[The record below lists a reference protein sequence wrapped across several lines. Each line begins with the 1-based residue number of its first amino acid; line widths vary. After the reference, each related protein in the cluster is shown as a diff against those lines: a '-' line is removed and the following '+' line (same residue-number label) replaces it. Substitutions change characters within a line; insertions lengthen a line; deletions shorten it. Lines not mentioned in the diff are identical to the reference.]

1 MRGGS
6 PAVAEQKA
14 HGVSDDT
21 VPKLPIGLALGSGGG
36 RGWAHIGVIRALG
49 RAGIVPDVVC
59 GTSIGALVGAFYLTG
74 RLDLLADWACRLTKL
89 RILKCLD
96 LKLSGGGFIGGNK
109 VIAMVAKNLGDQTF
123 AELDRPFAA
132 VATDLATGH
141 EVWLRRDSLVDATR
155 ASMAMP
161 GIFPPV
167 AHDGQFLV
175 DGALVN
181 PLPVS
186 VYRALG
192 ARLVV
197 AVNLNGDHQRL
208 YPAGHAS
215 APDED
220 LIERVKSFAGGATS
234 PSAWAIGNL
243 LRRTETPLGFLEVMV
258 ASLNI
263 IQDRLT
269 RSRLAG
275 DPPDVT
281 IAPRLGDIGLLEFD
295 RAEEA
300 IREGELAVE
309 RSLPAFGEV
318 ATILGGG

>member
-1 MRGGS
+1 MGG
-6 PAVAEQKA
+6 A
-14 HGVSDDT
+14 
-21 VPKLPIGLALGSGGG
+21 
-36 RGWAHIGVIRALG
+36 
-49 RAGIVPDVVC
+49 AGIPRIEGAPC
-59 GTSIGALVGAFYLTG
+59 GLLPRLAGAAGIPRMGGAP
-74 RLDLLADWACRLTKL
+74 R
-89 RILKCLD
+89 
-96 LKLSGGGFIGGNK
+96 
-109 VIAMVAKNLGDQTF
+109 
-123 AELDRPFAA
+123 LDRPFAA

-141 EVWLRRDSLVDATR
+141 EVWLRRDLLVDATR

-167 AHDGQFLV
+167 ERTGQFLV

-186 VYRALG
+186 VCRALG
-192 ARLVV
+192 ARLVI

-208 YPAGHAS
+208 YPVGHAS
-215 APDED
+215 VPDED
-220 LIERVKSFAGGATS
+220 LIEKVKSFAGGAMS
-234 PSAWAIGNL
+234 PSGWAIGNI
-243 LRRTETPLGFLEVMV
+243 LRRSDTPLGFFEVMV

-309 RSLPAFGEV
+309 RTLPAFGEV
-318 ATILGGG
+318 ATILGGD

>member
-1 MRGGS
+1 M
-6 PAVAEQKA
+6 
-14 HGVSDDT
+14 SDDT
-21 VPKLPIGLALGSGGG
+21 VPELPIGLALGSGGG
-36 RGWAHIGVIRALG
+36 RGWAHIGVIRALA
-49 RAGIVPDVVC
+49 RAGIVPDIVC
-59 GTSIGALVGAFYLTG
+59 GTSIGALVGAFYLSG
-74 RLDLLADWACRLTKL
+74 RLDLLADWAGRLTKL
-89 RILKCLD
+89 RILKYLD

-109 VIAMVAKNLGDQTF
+109 VIAMVTKNLGDLTVE
-123 AELDRPFAA
+123 ALDRPFAA

-141 EVWLRRDSLVDATR
+141 EVWLRRDLLVDATR

-167 AHDGQFLV
+167 ERTGQFLV

-186 VYRALG
+186 VCRALG
-192 ARLVV
+192 ARLVI

-208 YPAGHAS
+208 YPVGHAS
-215 APDED
+215 VPDED
-220 LIERVKSFAGGATS
+220 LIEKVKSFAGGAMS
-234 PSAWAIGNL
+234 PSGWAIGNI
-243 LRRTETPLGFLEVMV
+243 LRRTDTPLGFFEVMV

-281 IAPRLGDIGLLEFD
+281 IAPRVGHIGLLEFD
-295 RAEEA
+295 RAEELIA
-300 IREGELAVE
+300 EGEAAVQRSMPFLDEALAV
-309 RSLPAFGEV
+309 
-318 ATILGGG
+318 LGD